1 MKICETSICKPKGRF
16 FRSVRLYL
24 TDIMIDICCKWR
36 IYLAKKEKGAFAFGG
51 IGRIGLIRPIGHQL
65 VDPLTSPWE
74 GAQKKGRALVRVPDL
89 NGHILLICV
98 ISN

>member
-1 MKICETSICKPKGRF
+1 
-16 FRSVRLYL
+16 
-24 TDIMIDICCKWR
+24 MIDICRKWR

-51 IGRIGLIRPIGHQL
+51 IGRIGLIRPIGHQLVGLLVCWL